1 MLKNLLSNLFHEVG
15 FFCFKSSRLLVNRG
29 RIRLYMWWGRWLLAP
44 PLPPPATRLLFN
56 RWLHITPTCC
66 LKKTKYPPRPKW
78 LIVED
83 ELDEKFLKGGRGPG
97 GQKINKTN
105 SKVQLTHLPTGI
117 VVTCQYSRSQE
128 LNRKRA
134 REILALKLEE
144 LQNPEG
150 CRTAVIGAAKL
161 AAKQAKARKSRKK
174 YQELAETKPPKD
186 EAAEAKVDPEAEFN
200 QFLQQIHNR

>member
-1 MLKNLLSNLFHEVG
+1 
-15 FFCFKSSRLLVNRG
+15 
-29 RIRLYMWWGRWLLAP
+29 MWWGRW
-44 PLPPPATRLLFN
+44 PLVPTLYSRLRPI
-56 RWLHITPTCC
+56 RWFHQTTIIQ

-78 LIVED
+78 LIVEE
-83 ELDEKFLKGGRGPG
+83 ELEEKFLKGGRGPG

-105 SKVQLTHLPTGI
+105 SKVQLTHVPTGI

-144 LQNPEG
+144 LNNSEG

-174 YQELAETKPPKD
+174 YRELAEAQD
-186 EAAEAKVDPEAEFN
+186 AEAGDEPEVDAEAEFN
-200 QFLQQIHNR
+200 QFLQQLHKP